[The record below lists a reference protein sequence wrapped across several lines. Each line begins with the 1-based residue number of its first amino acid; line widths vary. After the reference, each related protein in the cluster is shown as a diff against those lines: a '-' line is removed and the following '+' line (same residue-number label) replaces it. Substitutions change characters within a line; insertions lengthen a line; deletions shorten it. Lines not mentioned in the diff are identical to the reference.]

1 MITIRWYWVALC
13 TFISLLFMM
22 NLLIITRI
30 HYTIDI
36 MGGIIFSLAFF
47 RGVSY
52 TLKYFDY
59 LFSIP
64 FYIARYFYK
73 RFCKKGDQDD

>member
-1 MITIRWYWVALC
+1 MITIKWYGVAFA
-13 TFISLLFMM
+13 TFITLLFMM
-22 NLLIITRI
+22 NVLIITRI

-36 MGGIIFSLAFF
+36 MGGIIFALAFH

-64 FYIARYFYK
+64 FYIGRYFYK
-73 RFCKKGDQDD
+73 RLCKGKDEDD